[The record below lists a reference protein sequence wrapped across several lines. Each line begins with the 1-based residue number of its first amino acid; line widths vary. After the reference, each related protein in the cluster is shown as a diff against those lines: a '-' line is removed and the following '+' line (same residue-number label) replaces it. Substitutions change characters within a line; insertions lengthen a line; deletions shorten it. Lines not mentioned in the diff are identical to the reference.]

1 MAWWADRPKDRW
13 NRQTD
18 KEMGR
23 WTYKTIALVDRQTE
37 EWRKDKPM
45 NRLTDEP
52 VLMDRQAKGFGRKI
66 NGWKAGI

>member
-1 MAWWADRPKDRW
+1 LA
-13 NRQTD
+13 
-18 KEMGR
+18 
-23 WTYKTIALVDRQTE
+23 DRQTE

-52 VLMDRQAKGFGRKI
+52 VLMDRQAKGFWRKI